1 MDMEMV
7 REEKKIM
14 IEMKCSGGFGGSEG
28 DEFGGE
34 TSNNGENGAGS
45 PGFGPKSGS
54 GNTQTTGS
62 SGGLIYLSL

>member
-1 MDMEMV
+1 METV
-7 REEKKIM
+7 RNEKK
-14 IEMKCSGGFGGSEG
+14 EMMAMKYSGGFGGSEG

-54 GNTQTTGS
+54 GHTQTTGS
-62 SGGLIYLSL
+62 SGGLIGLNS